1 MINARVAKSEDYPT
15 SIELVQRGL
24 VKLEPLISN
33 IMPLGELKQAIGMLS
48 SDGGSQ
54 RMKIIMEHR

>member
-1 MINARVAKSEDYPT
+1 
-15 SIELVQRGL
+15 LVQNGL

-33 IMPLGELKQAIGMLS
+33 VMPLGELKQAIGLLG